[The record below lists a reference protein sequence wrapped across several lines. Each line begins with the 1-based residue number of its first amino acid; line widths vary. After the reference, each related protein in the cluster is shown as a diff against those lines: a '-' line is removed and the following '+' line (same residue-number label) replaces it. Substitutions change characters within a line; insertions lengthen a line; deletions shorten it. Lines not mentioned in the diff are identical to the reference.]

1 MGYSYGVNKPAGY
14 KEKKH
19 GVGRL
24 LLRGLVGLLKS
35 LVITAVFAAAVVAGM
50 CAFGFQGGVYGGFPA
65 VGWYAGYVSKDGP
78 KSLYL
83 TDSPD
88 MKIFSKGL
96 GAPAHTC
103 DHTTDEAKE
112 AGVSVSRRDGSV
124 SVNVDGVHSGDDGD
138 GKNNSS
144 GSQTSKND
152 GDDRPAVK
160 LHQ

>member
-35 LVITAVFAAAVVAGM
+35 LVITAVFVAAVVAGM

-65 VGWYAGYVSKDGP
+65 VGWYAGYVSEDGP
-78 KSLYL
+78 RSLYL

-96 GAPAHTC
+96 GALARTC
-103 DHTTDEAKE
+103 GPTTDEAKE
-112 AGVSVSRRDGSV
+112 AGASESCRDGSV
-124 SVNVDGVHSGDDGD
+124 SANVDGVHSGDDGD
-138 GKNNSS
+138 GKDNSS
-144 GSQTSKND
+144 GSQTSKSD
-152 GDDRPAVK
+152 GDDRPEVK